1 MRALT
6 RRRFLNAAIVAAVG
20 DATRG
25 WCMVGPE
32 TGSLVIVSE
41 RVDADSKP
49 DGNLGKPMWSRAK
62 PVWFDQAAFS
72 ESRYRDLKTKVAS
85 CWTAHF
91 LYLAFW
97 CPYEELTV
105 YKGEDETIERWRLWE
120 RDVVEAFINPNPQSP
135 SHYYE
140 FEIAPT
146 NQWLDLK
153 IDLTRTP
160 LNDASW
166 NSGFE
171 HATRVD
177 ALERVWTAE
186 MRIPV
191 RSMGI
196 EAIRRDME
204 WKINFYRCDG
214 PGDDSARRLL
224 SWGRLPV
231 RGPGGTFH
239 QPASFGMLRFGGS
252 S

>member
-1 MRALT
+1 
-6 RRRFLNAAIVAAVG
+6 
-20 DATRG
+20 
-25 WCMVGPE
+25 MVGPK
-32 TGSLVIVSE
+32 TAPLVIVSE
-41 RVDADSKP
+41 RIDNDSKP
-49 DGNLGKPMWSRAK
+49 DGDLGKKMWFRAK

-85 CWTAHF
+85 CWTTQF

-97 CPYEELTV
+97 CPYETLTV
-105 YKGEDETIERWRLWE
+105 YQGEDATIERDRLWE
-120 RDVVEAFINPNPQSP
+120 RDVVEAFINPDPQSP

-146 NQWLDLK
+146 NQWLDLD
-153 IDLTRTP
+153 IDLARTP
-160 LNDASW
+160 FNDAGW

-177 ALERVWTAE
+177 VLKRVWTAE

-191 RSMGI
+191 RSMGL
-196 EAIRRDME
+196 EAIFPDVDWR
-204 WKINFYRCDG
+204 INFYRCDG
-214 PGDDSARRLL
+214 PGDDSARRML

-231 RGPGGTFH
+231 RVSGGTFH
-239 QPASFGMLRFGGS
+239 QPASFGVLHFDGS